1 MVAECELAIY
11 TSTLEL
17 FDVVLGWL
25 LIVLG
30 ENNMVNVKRQTRN
43 VQKISKC

>member
-17 FDVVLGWL
+17 FDFVKGQYCAGVLLYLDG
-25 LIVLG
+25 
-30 ENNMVNVKRQTRN
+30 
-43 VQKISKC
+43 C